1 VRSVLTFVIVSLIV
15 LALAF
20 LFAEHQKRTG
30 MFFPAKYPLG
40 DWHRPDAEDIE
51 FDTPDGER
59 LHGWLF
65 RADDPNAPLM
75 IWFHGNAGNVTVRG
89 DVAAEFARRGVT
101 VFVFDWRGFGR
112 SSGSPGEHPLKIDS
126 IAAYDEMMRTV
137 GPTAAIAFYGESVGG
152 PYAAWT
158 AMHRQADAVILEN
171 SFPSLAALANSIY
184 RPIPLGLLVPR
195 SLRTVDWLNDAGV
208 PVLVMHGR
216 RDGVIPFRLGLQL
229 YERLQTRKEF
239 FESETAG
246 HSQLPE
252 AEGDRFFEAVV
263 NFIRSESGRVA
274 DQ

>member
-1 VRSVLTFVIVSLIV
+1 VRSLLTFTIVFLIV

-40 DWHRPDAEDIE
+40 NWDRPDAEDIE

-65 RADDPNAPLM
+65 RADDPVAPLM

-89 DVAAEFARRGVT
+89 DVAAEFARRGIT

-112 SSGSPGEHPLKIDS
+112 SSGSPGEHSLKIDS
-126 IAAYDEMMRTV
+126 IAAYDQMARTL
-137 GPTAAIAFYGESVGG
+137 GTPPTIVFYGESVGG

-158 AMHRQADAVILEN
+158 AKHRQADGVVLEN

-184 RPIPLGLLVPR
+184 RPLPLGLLVPR

-216 RDGVIPFRLGLQL
+216 RDGVIPFRLGQRL
-229 YERLQTRKEF
+229 YDQLQTRKEF
-239 FESETAG
+239 FESATAG

-252 AEGDRFFEAVV
+252 AEGDRFFDAVIT
-263 NFIRSESGRVA
+263 FIRSASGAGA